1 MMWRLATVVILLG
14 LTIGACSTEK
24 ASSPDRTATEQLL
37 ISAAA
42 DRAANNLDLKIPE
55 GTKIFIDTEY
65 FEGTDSKYALSAI
78 RASLLRRGAAIVADR
93 KDANAIVELRSGA
106 LSIDETDWLVG
117 VPSFAIPIPLAG
129 RFDTPEIALFK
140 RTERKG
146 VAKFS
151 AHSYGV
157 KDGRLIDST
166 APQFGYANK
175 RDWVV
180 LLFISWKT
188 SDLPSEKDDDPLDR
202 LDKW

>member
-1 MMWRLATVVILLG
+1 MYALVFRTFIAAAIISVL
-14 LTIGACSTEK
+14 GACSTEK
-24 ASSPDRTATEQLL
+24 ASSPDRTASEQLL

-42 DRAANNLDLKIPE
+42 DRAANNLDLQVVR
-55 GTKIFIDTEY
+55 GTKVFIDTEY

-78 RASLLRRGAAIVADR
+78 RASLLRQGAAIVSDR
-93 KDANAIVELRSGA
+93 KDAQAVVELRAGA
-106 LSIDETDWLVG
+106 LSIDETNTLVG

-146 VAKFS
+146 VAKFA

-157 KDGRLIDST
+157 ADGKLMHST
-166 APQFGYANK
+166 PPKFGYAHK

-188 SDLPSEKDDDPLDR
+188 SDLPSEKDDGVLEE
-202 LDKW
+202 W

>member
-1 MMWRLATVVILLG
+1 MAFAVAISAAL
-14 LTIGACSTEK
+14 GACSTEK
-24 ASSPDRTATEQLL
+24 ASSPDRTASEQLL

-42 DRAANNLDLKIPE
+42 DRAANNLDLKVVK
-55 GTKIFIDTEY
+55 GTKVFIDTEY

-78 RASLLRRGAAIVADR
+78 RASLLRQGAAIVSDR
-93 KDANAIVELRSGA
+93 KDAQAVVELRAGA
-106 LSIDETDWLVG
+106 LSINETNTLVG
-117 VPSFAIPIPLAG
+117 IPSFAIPIPLAG

-146 VAKFS
+146 VAKFA

-157 KDGRLIDST
+157 ADGKLMHST
-166 APQFGYANK
+166 PPKFGYAHK

-188 SDLPSEKDDDPLDR
+188 SDLPSEKDDGVLEE
-202 LDKW
+202 W